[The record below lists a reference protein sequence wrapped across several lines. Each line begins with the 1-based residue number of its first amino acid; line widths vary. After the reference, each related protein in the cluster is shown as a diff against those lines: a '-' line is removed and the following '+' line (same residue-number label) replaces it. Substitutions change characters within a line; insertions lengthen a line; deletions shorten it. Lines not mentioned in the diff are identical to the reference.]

1 MTFEPNI
8 LNANTK
14 TLALVV
20 VNPFAYPNY
29 SVLIH
34 SQNVEKQY
42 HWNILWE
49 FLLKYEVDFLG

>member
-14 TLALVV
+14 TLVLVV
-20 VNPFAYPNY
+20 VNPFVYPNY

-34 SQNVEKQY
+34 SENVEKQY
-42 HWNILWE
+42 H
-49 FLLKYEVDFLG
+49 